1 MSTRQPPSNVIGFGR
16 QDSHG
21 AGSRAFAAVRA
32 LVQQR
37 LGTLV
42 DGLYGAVDDALFD
55 LAERAGNSL
64 HQSRFFD
71 GMREIRRK
79 RQRAQTVWIDLVG
92 KGLTALERNEKT
104 KPRRTLPRSGEDLTL
119 VEKGELEENLAIVAM
134 GDKAIVRLNRSLYAL
149 ERRLSQLFG
158 GRTVDSE
165 NNPLGPRMLSETF
178 GLSLEEFD
186 LAVEVKLIVLKLF
199 ERHVLGLLENLYD
212 EVNALLVQQGVMP
225 ELRYQLP
232 GRGGGNPGGSGYA
245 GPISRTG
252 PRADSEGDAG
262 ANVGTLAADAIPED
276 SEHRQLHALLGE
288 LTQLLQ
294 ARRSAG
300 DLPVD
305 RGGLA
310 ASQAALGPAVAPPS
324 PREMLN
330 ALSLLQSELQ
340 GRGIGAAEPTSS
352 AALKNALLEQ
362 IRALSGGQRPIA
374 LGGHEDL
381 IDIVGMIFD
390 YAIQDRNL
398 PAPIAAL
405 LGRLQIPYLKVALI
419 DRSFIA
425 RHDHPARHL
434 LDELARSAI
443 GWTEESD
450 RDGRLIGQIR
460 SIVDRLHRDFED
472 DVGIFRRLDE
482 EFQAFLDSNRKRAEL
497 SERRATET
505 ARGRERLD
513 LAQRSAA
520 QAIMA
525 RVGGRELPV
534 SVREFLTRRW
544 SNYLVLTHL
553 RHGEEAAAWQQAVR
567 FIDDLAWSVAPKE
580 DESEHRRLAIL
591 KPELES
597 TFRQG
602 MQTLGLHPHLT
613 EELWAAVASIHARLA
628 APDGRDRESGTGAE
642 YTQTDDLSV
651 RFASTRPGEEII
663 ISHQDLAEAAHGAP
677 GGGQDDGW
685 LEMARTLKAGTWI
698 EFIKDDGSRE
708 RAKLLWISTI
718 RALYLFVNRNGV
730 KIAEKSDKELAAE
743 LKQHRAI
750 ILEQVALVDR
760 ALDEIVRRLRS
771 NAAAAADG
779 ESADKLAKE
788 PVAPVREGTPRDPN

>member
-1 MSTRQPPSNVIGFGR
+1 MPISQPPNNIIEFGR
-16 QDSHG
+16 QDTQTP
-21 AGSRAFAAVRA
+21 GSRAFAAVRA
-32 LVQQR
+32 LAQQR
-37 LGTLV
+37 LGTLA
-42 DGLYGAVDDALFD
+42 DGLYGSVDDALFD

-71 GMREIRRK
+71 GMREIRKK
-79 RQRAQTVWIDLVG
+79 RQRAQIVWLDLVG
-92 KGLTALERNEKT
+92 KCLTALERNEAL
-104 KPRRTLPRSGEDLTL
+104 KPRRAAPRGTDNLSL
-119 VEKGELEENLAIVAM
+119 VDEGDLEENLAIAAM
-134 GDKAIVRLNRSLYAL
+134 GDKAIVRLNRALYAL
-149 ERRLSQLFG
+149 EQRLSQLFG
-158 GRTVDSE
+158 GRKVDSE
-165 NNPLGPRMLSETF
+165 NNPLGPRLLSEAF
-178 GLSLEEFD
+178 GQSLEEFELD
-186 LAVEVKLIVLKLF
+186 VEVRLIVLKLF
-199 ERHVLGLLENLYD
+199 ERHVIGVLDGVYD
-212 EVNALLVQQGVMP
+212 EVNSLLVQQGVMP

-232 GRGGGNPGGSGYA
+232 GRRSGNHGGSGYS
-245 GPISRTG
+245 GPTSRTST
-252 PRADSEGDAG
+252 PTDRDGDPA
-262 ANVGTLAADAIPED
+262 ATLGTYLAESVPED
-276 SEHRQLHALLGE
+276 SEQQQLHALLGE

-294 ARRSAG
+294 TRRSTGERPIDRAG
-300 DLPVD
+300 PVSAQSAI
-305 RGGLA
+305 G
-310 ASQAALGPAVAPPS
+310 QAAAPS

-340 GRGIGAAEPTSS
+340 SRGIAASGPTSS
-352 AALKNALLEQ
+352 ADLKNELLEQ
-362 IRALSGGQRPIA
+362 IRALSGGQRPVA

-390 YAIQDRNL
+390 YAVQDRNL

-534 SVREFLTRRW
+534 HVREFLTRRW

-553 RHGEEAAAWQQAVR
+553 RHGEESSAWQHAVR
-567 FIDDLAWSVAPKE
+567 FVDELAWSVAPKD
-580 DESEHRRLAIL
+580 DESERRRLAIL
-591 KPELES
+591 QPELES

-602 MQTLGLHPHLT
+602 MQTLGLHPNLT
-613 EELWAAVASIHARLA
+613 EDLWKAIASIHARLTAPGGPIRELA
-628 APDGRDRESGTGAE
+628 ARDE
-642 YTQTDDLSV
+642 YTQTDDLAV

-663 ISHQDLAEAAHGAP
+663 ISHEDLAEIPPGASDVEID
-677 GGGQDDGW
+677 GGW
-685 LEMARTLKAGTWI
+685 LEMARALKAGTWI
-698 EFIKDDGSRE
+698 EFIKDDGTRE

-730 KIAEKSDKELAAE
+730 KIAEKSDRELAGE

-771 NAAAAADG
+771 NAAA
-779 ESADKLAKE
+779 SADDQSTDE
-788 PVAPVREGTPRDPN
+788 STDDPTTPTRD